1 MLDLTKKKEQLD
13 LRKQVVL
20 DLKKKINLEGINA
33 NVVVCMDYSG
43 SMSHEYERGYVQD
56 AVERVLPLALAFDPD
71 GKAPLYLFHND
82 VKHCGEMDKDNV
94 FDAIDNAQR
103 KMGSMGGTEFATAIK
118 KIVSDTCTGESKGLI
133 SKLFGKKEAKQ
144 QDIPTLVL
152 FFTDGDTSNRHE
164 VETEMIKAS
173 KQPVFFQFIGIG
185 GVDSHFLEN
194 LDNMSGRF
202 IDNANYFKMPSL
214 NSLSDEELY
223 SKILKE
229 FPSYIEEARK
239 KNLIK

>member
-1 MLDLTKKKEQLD
+1 MLDLSKKKEQLD

-20 DLKKKINLEGINA
+20 DLAKKINLDGIHA
-33 NVVVCMDYSG
+33 NIVVCMDYSG
-43 SMSHEYERGYVQD
+43 SMSHEYERGNVQE
-56 AVERVLPLALAFDPD
+56 AVERILPLALAFDPD

-94 FDAIDNAQR
+94 FNAIDRAE
-103 KMGSMGGTEFATAIK
+103 KIMGGMAGTEFAPVISMVVK
-118 KIVSDTCTGESKGLI
+118 DSCTSKSKGLI
-133 SKLFGKKEAKQ
+133 SKLFGKREEVVNE
-144 QDIPTLVL
+144 IPTLVL
-152 FFTDGDTSNRHE
+152 FFTDGDTSGRRE
-164 VETEMIKAS
+164 VESEMIKAS
-173 KQPVFFQFIGIG
+173 KYPVFFQFIGIG
-185 GVDSHFLEN
+185 GVDSKFLEN

-223 SKILKE
+223 YKILKE